1 MSNNNNGSTNQH
13 IDRVVEEVFKKYGG
27 PSKYRV
33 FIDMIT
39 VGTCVVAGYFYYRSV
54 KASKNSEIG
63 AENQK
68 NHTHNI
74 EPRQID
80 VEKQKNHTRNI
91 EPRQIRNTYC
101 VVKNY
106 PNYGVQL
113 YTKYEFQA
121 YLERNIKCFDP
132 TLILAALDLKPS
144 NFGLLSTEHMTYSI
158 MRRAFELD
166 IENIRH
172 LSNHQMRY
180 TNDKKFVRDALN
192 YAVEIHGFE
201 KVSAIVNDT
210 KLDIGVKEI
219 WADIVSEY
227 IAPIIDSIAQK
238 YAQLNDILCA
248 N

>member
-1 MSNNNNGSTNQH
+1 MSNNNTGCTNQH
-13 IDRVVEEVFKKYGG
+13 IDRVVGEVFKKYGG

-39 VGTCVVAGYFYYRSV
+39 VGTCVVAGYLYYRSA
-54 KASKNSEIG
+54 KAPKNSEID
-63 AENQK
+63 A
-68 NHTHNI
+68 
-74 EPRQID
+74 
-80 VEKQKNHTRNI
+80 EKQKNHKHSI
-91 EPRQIRNTYC
+91 KPREIRDTYYTYT
-101 VVKNY
+101 NY
-106 PNYGVQL
+106 PNYRTFAL
-113 YTKYEFQA
+113 TKHEFQA
-121 YLERNIKCFDP
+121 YLERTINSFDP
-132 TLILAALDLKPS
+132 ASILVALDLEPS
-144 NFGLLSTEHMTYSI
+144 NFGLLSTEHMTSSI

-210 KLDIGVKEI
+210 KLNIGVKEI
-219 WADIVSEY
+219 WGDIVSEY
-227 IAPIIDSIAQK
+227 IAPLIDSIAQK
-238 YAQLNDILCA
+238 HAELNDILCA